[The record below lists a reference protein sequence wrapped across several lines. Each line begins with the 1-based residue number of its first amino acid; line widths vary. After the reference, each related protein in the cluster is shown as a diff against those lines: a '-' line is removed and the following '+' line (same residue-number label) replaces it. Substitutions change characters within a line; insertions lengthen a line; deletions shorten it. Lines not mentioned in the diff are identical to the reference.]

1 MKSRLTVKKTHLL
14 CAITLLLTLFSGQS
28 SKLFGISGGAAYQL
42 LYYSKYIS
50 ALFLVAYA
58 LSRPRKVS
66 DYEVKRLLTI
76 LLPLVVLMIVV
87 ECFAVFT
94 SPVPAMYGIRYWTR
108 SLAVFLD
115 RFCIYAVVIGI
126 WELCGDEAIECITN
140 TFIVD
145 EILIFISA
153 IFHVGVAGIVESF
166 LGAFAF
172 SEGASNY
179 FEVHEL
185 TFAIGLCIIYYLF
198 FAERKKHNTGKLVFL
213 VISFILGSKRIGMAG
228 IAAAGLFSL
237 FVHKKGLSRRKLI
250 TIGIVGVLV
259 CYGYLFIV
267 YNNEFFAILNEHG
280 INNMGRDL
288 IYAYF
293 VRRTKLSPTQMGWGM
308 AGVAKVVENMDRS
321 EVMYMAAVR
330 GVHNDILKIY
340 INFGFVGSLIWYAFN
355 LIYFPVKFMNE
366 YGKKAA
372 TIYMALILY
381 LFITYL
387 TDNTESYFV
396 CQVAL
401 LLIPITEYLKE
412 KNRSVYCEN

>member
-1 MKSRLTVKKTHLL
+1 M
-14 CAITLLLTLFSGQS
+14 
-28 SKLFGISGGAAYQL
+28 
-42 LYYSKYIS
+42 LYYPKYIS
-50 ALFLVAYA
+50 ALFLVVYA
-58 LSRPRKVS
+58 LSRQRKVS
-66 DYEVKRLLTI
+66 YYEIKRLVMI
-76 LLPLVVLMIVV
+76 LSPLIVLMIAV
-87 ECFAVFT
+87 EFFAVFT
-94 SPVPAMYGIRYWTR
+94 SPVPSLYGIRYWTR
-108 SLAVFLD
+108 SLATFVD
-115 RFCIYAVVIGI
+115 RFCIYAVVIGM

-140 TFIVD
+140 TLIVD
-145 EILIFISA
+145 EILVFISA
-153 IFHVGVAGIVESF
+153 FFHVGVIGIIESF
-166 LGAFAF
+166 IGAFAF
-172 SEGASNY
+172 SDGTSNY

-185 TFAIGLCIIYYLF
+185 TFAIGLCIIYYMF
-198 FAERKKHNTGKLVFL
+198 FSERKKHNTGKLVFL

-267 YNNEFFAILNEHG
+267 YNNEFFAILNKRG

-288 IYAYF
+288 IYSYF

-308 AGVAKVVENMDRS
+308 AGVSKIVENMDRN

-340 INFGFVGSLIWYAFN
+340 INFGFVGSLIWYALN
-355 LIYFPVKFMNE
+355 LIYYPVKFMNE

-412 KNRSVYCEN
+412 KT

>member
-1 MKSRLTVKKTHLL
+1 M
-14 CAITLLLTLFSGQS
+14 
-28 SKLFGISGGAAYQL
+28 
-42 LYYSKYIS
+42 
-50 ALFLVAYA
+50 
-58 LSRPRKVS
+58 
-66 DYEVKRLLTI
+66 
-76 LLPLVVLMIVV
+76 
-87 ECFAVFT
+87 
-94 SPVPAMYGIRYWTR
+94 
-108 SLAVFLD
+108 
-115 RFCIYAVVIGI
+115 
-126 WELCGDEAIECITN
+126 
-140 TFIVD
+140 D

-237 FVHKKGLSRRKLI
+237 FVHKKGLSRRKLL

-340 INFGFVGSLIWYAFN
+340 INFGFVGSLIWYALN
-355 LIYFPVKFMNE
+355 LIYFPVEFMNE

>member
-1 MKSRLTVKKTHLL
+1 MMSIIKIIL
-14 CAITLLLTLFSGQS
+14 CA
-28 SKLFGISGGAAYQL
+28 
-42 LYYSKYIS
+42 
-50 ALFLVAYA
+50 
-58 LSRPRKVS
+58 
-66 DYEVKRLLTI
+66 
-76 LLPLVVLMIVV
+76 
-87 ECFAVFT
+87 
-94 SPVPAMYGIRYWTR
+94 RY
-108 SLAVFLD
+108 
-115 RFCIYAVVIGI
+115 
-126 WELCGDEAIECITN
+126 
-140 TFIVD
+140 

-237 FVHKKGLSRRKLI
+237 FVHKKGLSRRKLL

-308 AGVAKVVENMDRS
+308 AGVAKVLYASRCNNFHGNVAARMNSINANKDTFK
-321 EVMYMAAVR
+321 MY
-330 GVHNDILKIY
+330 
-340 INFGFVGSLIWYAFN
+340 
-355 LIYFPVKFMNE
+355 
-366 YGKKAA
+366 
-372 TIYMALILY
+372 
-381 LFITYL
+381 
-387 TDNTESYFV
+387 TDMF
-396 CQVAL
+396 L
-401 LLIPITEYLKE
+401 TEYIILAIHLNSQGALSDMVLNKVKE
-412 KNRSVYCEN
+412 NANLMVM